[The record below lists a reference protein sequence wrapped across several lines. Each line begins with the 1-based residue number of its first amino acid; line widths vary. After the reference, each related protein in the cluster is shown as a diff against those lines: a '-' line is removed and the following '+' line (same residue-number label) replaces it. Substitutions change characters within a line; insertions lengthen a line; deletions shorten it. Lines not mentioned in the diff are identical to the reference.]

1 MARVTVEDCVMR
13 IPNRFELVLVAA
25 HRARDIASGAPIT
38 LDRDNDKNP
47 VVALREVAESTID
60 TDLIHNAL
68 VTGLQKQQDI
78 DEPEEDR
85 EMSIADGVWQRE
97 IAGAAAEEELSGEDG
112 MIHLGDYDADGEP
125 DVDGFAGDDIAEGDL

>member
-60 TDLIHNAL
+60 IDHIQNAL

-78 DEPEEDR
+78 DDPEEER
-85 EMSIADGVWQRE
+85 ELSVADGVWHRE
-97 IAGAAAEEELSGEDG
+97 VAGQAAEDELSQEDG
-112 MIHLGDYDADGEP
+112 MLHVDDEAEADL
-125 DVDGFAGDDIAEGDL
+125 DVEGFAGDDIVEGDL

>member
-47 VVALREVAESTID
+47 VVALREVAENTVD
-60 TDLIHNAL
+60 TDLIQNAL
-68 VTGLQKQQDI
+68 VTGLQKQQEI

-85 EMSIADGVWQRE
+85 ELSVADGVWQRE
-97 IAGAAAEEELSGEDG
+97 MVGQAAEDELSQEDG
-112 MIHLGDYDADGEP
+112 MLHVGDDEAEPDADVE
-125 DVDGFAGDDIAEGDL
+125 GFAGDDIAEDDL

>member
-47 VVALREVAESTID
+47 VVALREVAENTVD
-60 TDLIHNAL
+60 TDLIQNAL
-68 VTGLQKQQDI
+68 VTGLQKQQEL

-85 EMSIADGVWQRE
+85 ELSVADGVWQRE
-97 IAGAAAEEELSGEDG
+97 IIGQAAEEELSQEDG
-112 MIHLGDYDADGEP
+112 MLRVGDDDGEA
-125 DVDGFAGDDIAEGDL
+125 DLDAEAFAGDDIVEDDL

>member
-47 VVALREVAESTID
+47 VVALREVAENTVD
-60 TDLIHNAL
+60 TDVIQNAL

-85 EMSIADGVWQRE
+85 EMSVTDGVWQRE
-97 IAGAAAEEELSGEDG
+97 IIGQAAEEELSGEDG
-112 MIHLGDYDADGEP
+112 MIHLGDDDAEGEAEI
-125 DVDGFAGDDIAEGDL
+125 DGFAGDDIVEGDL

>member
-60 TDLIHNAL
+60 IDLIQNAL

-78 DEPEEDR
+78 DDPEEER
-85 EMSIADGVWQRE
+85 ELSVADGVWQRE
-97 IAGAAAEEELSGEDG
+97 VAGQAAEDELSQEDG
-112 MIHLGDYDADGEP
+112 MLHVEDEAEADLE
-125 DVDGFAGDDIAEGDL
+125 VEGFAGDDIVEGDL

>member
-1 MARVTVEDCVMR
+1 MR

-60 TDLIHNAL
+60 IDLIQNAL

-78 DEPEEDR
+78 DDPEEER
-85 EMSIADGVWQRE
+85 ELSVADGVWQRE
-97 IAGAAAEEELSGEDG
+97 VAGQAAEDELSQEDG
-112 MIHLGDYDADGEP
+112 MLHVEDEAEADLE
-125 DVDGFAGDDIAEGDL
+125 VEGFAGDDIVEGDL